1 MQKQNNNRKQGS
13 QYDKIIRENLEVTL
27 PVIVRDVL
35 NLDVLVSEELP
46 DDIQHTKERK
56 PDSLK
61 KVTDTDGNTYVLQVE
76 FQLEDE
82 KEMVYRMAEYNIML
96 MRKYRLPIKQ
106 YVIFLKEKKPGMP
119 TFLNTPNHKYNYNLI
134 LIAEIDYK
142 LFTNSNDIEVK
153 ILGILANF
161 GKESNQKVINYIT
174 KELKPFTKGDFARS
188 RYFNQLRI
196 LAQLRKGIKLENEE
210 IMQSVSTF
218 FKEEDDFLYQRGEK
232 VRNQTFV
239 KNLIVKLG
247 FTDEQAADFIE
258 VDIDFVKKVRA
269 ELNNK

>member
-1 MQKQNNNRKQGS
+1 MLKQNNNRKQGS
-13 QYDKIIRENLEVTL
+13 QYDKIIKENLEVTL

-35 NLDVLVSEELP
+35 NLDVLMSEELP

-56 PDSLK
+56 PDALK

-119 TFLNTPNHKYNYNLI
+119 TFLDTPNHKYKYNLI
-134 LIAEIDYK
+134 LIKETDYK
-142 LFTNSNDIEVK
+142 LFIKSDSIEVK

-161 GKESNQKVINYIT
+161 GKESNQEVINSII
-174 KELKPFTKGDFARS
+174 KELRTLIKGDFARS
-188 RYFNQLRI
+188 RYYKQLRI
-196 LAQLRKGIKLENEE
+196 LAKLRSSIKLENEE
-210 IMQSVSTF
+210 TMQSISTF
-218 FKEEDDFLYQRGEK
+218 FKEEDDLLYQKAEK
-232 VRNQTFV
+232 VRGHEVAKSLILELDLPDEQIARIAKINV
-239 KNLIVKLG
+239 DIVKK
-247 FTDEQAADFIE
+247 IR
-258 VDIDFVKKVRA
+258 V
-269 ELNNK
+269 ELNSK